1 MSKRNVSLTA
11 CQQAALDLLK
21 SGKNVF
27 LTGDAGTGKST
38 LLDVWKRN
46 LNPKL
51 VAVTASTG
59 VAALLVGG
67 RTVHSFFNI
76 GRGEDSI
83 KDLIKNRSNTSRS
96 ALAVRSIKT
105 LIIDEVSM
113 IGASVLDK
121 IEAIARH
128 DRGSDEP
135 WGGMQVV
142 VVGDAGQLPPVND
155 DWCFMSESWK
165 RSKFVPALLRTQMR
179 ASDREFATIL
189 RDVRN
194 GELTEQVRNLLDT
207 HIDSEPDETWV
218 RLLPR
223 RADVDQWNNRMLHS
237 LKAQIQHFNAIR
249 DGHEGSLKSLESAM
263 PVPMTLAL
271 AEGAYIM
278 FRVNHQEGL
287 WANGTT
293 GYVEKIGQS
302 QLQIRLADA
311 NGRPGSVVH
320 NVNRHSFNLKG
331 WDGSVL
337 AEIRQ
342 FPVQLAWAVTIH
354 KSQGATLNRAAVDLA
369 GLWEPGQAYVALS
382 RLRSPKGLAVLR
394 WTESSIVADPQV
406 KALYSVIEKLH
417 DKRTARRDSEGPAG
431 SEKQASKDVAS
442 MVDFTTEKAFN
453 IPDLGISVRVHRVV
467 QEV

>member
-1 MSKRNVSLTA
+1 
-11 CQQAALDLLK
+11 LLK

-38 LLDVWKRN
+38 LLDAWKRK

-76 GRGEDSI
+76 GKGEEDL
-83 KDLIKNRSNTSRS
+83 KDLLRNRSNTSRS
-96 ALAVRSIKT
+96 AQAIRSIKT
-105 LIIDEVSM
+105 LVIDEVSM
-113 IGASVLDK
+113 IGASVFDK

-128 DRGSDEP
+128 DRKSDEP
-135 WGGMQVV
+135 WGGLQVV

-155 DWCFMSESWK
+155 DWCFMSEAWK
-165 RSKFVPALLRTQMR
+165 RSKFSPALLRTQVRTEDR
-179 ASDREFATIL
+179 AFAQIL

-194 GELTEQVRNLLDT
+194 GDITDRVRELLVAHTNP
-207 HIDSEPDETWV
+207 EPDDSWV

-223 RADVDQWNNRMLHS
+223 RADVDQWNNRKLHALS
-237 LKAQIQHFNAIR
+237 SPIQSYAAIK

-263 PVPMTLAL
+263 PVPMMLQL
-271 AEGAYIM
+271 AEGAYVM
-278 FRVNHQEGL
+278 FRVNHPEGL

-293 GYVEKIGQS
+293 GYVEKLTPS
-302 QLQIRLADA
+302 SVTIRLADA
-311 NGRPGSVVH
+311 NGRKSDIVCGVT
-320 NVNRHSFNLKG
+320 RHSFNLKG

-354 KSQGATLNRAAVDLA
+354 KSQGATLERAAVDLA

-382 RLRSPKGLAVLR
+382 RLRRPEGLAVLR
-394 WTESSIVADPQV
+394 WTESSIVADADV
-406 KALYSVIEKLH
+406 KALYAVIEKLH
-417 DKRTARRDSEGPAG
+417 DKR
-431 SEKQASKDVAS
+431 ASKKTEAS
-442 MVDFTTEKAFN
+442 QEAVLSFPAFDDAFK
-453 IPDLGISVRVHRVV
+453 IPDLGLSVRVKNVV
-467 QEV
+467 